1 MFLASLVAR
10 TSEPSPATP
19 RHIVFIVADD
29 LGFNDVSFHGST
41 QIPTPAIDELASSG
55 LVLDNYHAQPVC
67 SPTRASLLSGRHAIH
82 HGIYMP
88 FAQGTA
94 LRLNLSYTLLPG
106 YLRKLGYSTHAV
118 GKWHLGQNVL
128 AALPTGRGFDTYY
141 GYWSGAE
148 DYITHSTHNAYDF
161 ADGTESC
168 LAANGTY
175 STYLF
180 TERAVSII
188 DHHDF
193 KSDPFFLYLAYQ
205 NVHWPLEAPQEYL
218 DRFASTT
225 GGDKARQAVAAM
237 AAILDDGVRNVTD
250 ALKRNGAWESTLL
263 VFVSDNGGPTNG
275 NEGTASNNYPMRGG
289 KNTLWEGGTRVV
301 GLVRGA
307 GVAPSLRGTVSR
319 APFHA
324 VDWLRTLVSFASDGH
339 APFAPPPGEPPYLDG
354 DGVDQTKLLTAAAS
368 AVRDELLLECH
379 PEAAIGWDAAE
390 WARRGYGLPEGG
402 DRRAADGLA
411 VHGNGLIVG
420 GWKLLQ
426 LGPTRPSDEAGWHPP
441 PGQDP
446 ATTTYTLGCDL
457 AQQPAE
463 PANGSAWCVDAP
475 CLFDVVNDPC
485 EYHDVA
491 KAHPDI
497 VARLTSRL
505 AQLQAT
511 AVPPVV
517 PEGCNPVVTDGV
529 WRPCDAPNPDARHDE
544 AEMVEMRAAAVP
556 KKLAAISMLVTPSK

>member
-1 MFLASLVAR
+1 MSAGPSMWRSHFMFLLSLVA
-10 TSEPSPATP
+10 SEPTP
-19 RHIVFIVADD
+19 TALRHIAFIVADD
-29 LGFNDVSFHGST
+29 LGFNDVGFHGST
-41 QIPTPAIDELASSG
+41 QIPTPAIDELASTG

-67 SPTRASLLSGRHAIH
+67 TPTRASLLSGRHAIH

-106 YLRKLGYSTHAV
+106 YLKKMGYSTHAI

-128 AALPTGRGFDTYY
+128 AALPTGRGFDTYF

-148 DYITHSTHNAYDF
+148 DYNTHSTHNAYDF
-161 ADGTESC
+161 ADGTKSC

-180 TERAVSII
+180 AERAVSII
-188 DHHDF
+188 DDHDF
-193 KSDPFFLYLAYQ
+193 KSEPFFMYLAFQ

-218 DRFASTT
+218 DRFAKTT

-250 ALKRNGAWESTLL
+250 ALKRKGAWETTLL

-307 GVAPSLRGTVSR
+307 GVDASLAGTVSR

-324 VDWLRTLVSFASDGH
+324 VDWLRTLVSFASGGH
-339 APFAPPPGEPPYLDG
+339 APFTPPAGEPPYLDG

-379 PEAAIGWDAAE
+379 PEAVIGWDAAE
-390 WARRGYGLPEGG
+390 WARRGYRLPEGG
-402 DRRAADGLA
+402 DRHAADGLQ
-411 VHGNGLIVG
+411 VHGNGLIVA
-420 GWKLLQ
+420 GWKLVQ
-426 LGPTRPSDEAGWHPP
+426 LGPTRPADEAGWHPP
-441 PGQDP
+441 PGQDV
-446 ATTTYTLGCDL
+446 ATTKYTLGCDL

-463 PANGSAWCVDAP
+463 PANGSVWCVDAP
-475 CLFDVVNDPC
+475 CLFHVDTDPC
-485 EYHDVA
+485 EYRDVSS
-491 KAHPDI
+491 AHPAI
-497 VARLTSRL
+497 VARLTTRL

-529 WRPCDAPNPDARHDE
+529 WRPCDAPNPGTPQQEQDE
-544 AEMVEMRAAAVP
+544 ADLVET
-556 KKLAAISMLVTPSK
+556 LT